1 MSLLNALGSMA
12 GGLIASR
19 ASKYVNP
26 MLENLF
32 SQDPAPIEDR
42 GTQAIPAQMQ
52 GGATIGLDPYASMP
66 PAQGYDL
73 PQMPTGDMAINL
85 PAVGDPKDDIG
96 ILSAQ
101 YDLNPEYVQSAMA
114 EGMTIPNLRE
124 AAQLSDALYD
134 GQRRLATIK
143 LKKAKGEDTSEDE
156 SMLSKIGG
164 GLKNFFGSERGM
176 LSMAL
181 AFNTLRNK
189 PDNQLAAGIQDRLKT
204 MSEQETLKLQT
215 NQIVQ
220 SLKSQGT
227 PASLKYAR
235 MIESNPAMAKEIY
248 KEYLDKAGTRFDKE
262 VVKGES
268 DLRKEFTGL
277 PTVKDFQSQS
287 TAFGRV
293 VASAK
298 DPSAAGDLALIF
310 NYMKVLDPGST
321 VREGEFATAQNA
333 SGIPGRVASLY
344 NNILRGE
351 RLNPEQRNDFVDR
364 ARRLYI
370 SAASSY
376 ENIRSDYT
384 DIAKSYEFDVERTV
398 PDLFAQQKD
407 IVDPPKPPY
416 SSLPESVKSTYSAE
430 QFDVLWNGM
439 GYLNKLQL
447 SGS

>member
-1 MSLLNALGSMA
+1 MSLLNVLGSMA
-12 GGLIASR
+12 SGLISSR
-19 ASKYVNP
+19 AAKYANP

-52 GGATIGLDPYASMP
+52 GGATVGLDPYAPMP
-66 PAQGYDL
+66 PVQGYNL

-143 LKKAKGEDTSEDE
+143 LKKAQGEDTSEDE